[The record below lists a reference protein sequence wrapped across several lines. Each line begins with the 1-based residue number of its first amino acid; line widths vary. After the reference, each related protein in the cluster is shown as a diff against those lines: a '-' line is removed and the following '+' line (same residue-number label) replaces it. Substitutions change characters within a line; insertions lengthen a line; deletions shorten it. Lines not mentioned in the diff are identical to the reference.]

1 MDSHRRGVGRPG
13 RSRSPGGRL
22 VRGACGY
29 DPARARVHARA
40 NSPHAKKY
48 VEGVRSRAR
57 VVSAGELVDD
67 VGDERP
73 DDGNGVGDAA
83 AGAGGVDDE
92 RALVRSRSD
101 ADEAS

>member
-1 MDSHRRGVGRPG
+1 MGCPG

-40 NSPHAKKY
+40 NSPHAKKC
-48 VEGVRSRAR
+48 VEGARSHAR
-57 VVSAGELVDD
+57 MVSAGELVDD
-67 VGDERP
+67 MGDERP
-73 DDGNGVGDAA
+73 NDGNGVGDAA
-83 AGAGGVDDE
+83 AGAGGIDDE
-92 RALVRSRSD
+92 RTLVRSRCD